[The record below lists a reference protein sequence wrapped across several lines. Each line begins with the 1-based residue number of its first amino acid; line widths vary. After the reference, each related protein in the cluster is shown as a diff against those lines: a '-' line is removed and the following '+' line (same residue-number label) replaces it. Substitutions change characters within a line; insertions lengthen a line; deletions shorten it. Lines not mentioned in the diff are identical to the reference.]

1 MTATESLR
9 RPRWTLNHRRRC
21 VNLCAQIG
29 RDHLH
34 TCRPRAPRITQGP
47 GPASCQS
54 ESGVKTGKTKGK
66 TEKER
71 VFEQTAR
78 CEGHTTMRLTH
89 SQLGRQSSLR
99 TKTEATSFSV
109 RLSSSFC
116 VHHLLTD
123 AFTAHTPPR
132 RAPQKRFSRETRV
145 EDYVTHKPLLPQ
157 RKRCRSEVTRSR
169 DLSHRLRRRLG
180 VNIGSA
186 SRQPVAVTG
195 RLLPRRFQS
204 SPQGHQTL

>member
-1 MTATESLR
+1 MRTNEARS
-9 RPRWTLNHRRRC
+9 P
-21 VNLCAQIG
+21 A
-29 RDHLH
+29 HLPAPGPGSF
-34 TCRPRAPRITQGP
+34 TAPRITQAP

-66 TEKER
+66 TEKES

-78 CEGHTTMRLTH
+78 CEGHTTIRLTH

-109 RLSSSFC
+109 RLSSPFC
-116 VHHLLTD
+116 FHHLLTD

-132 RAPQKRFSRETRV
+132 RAPQERFSRETREPLQRL

-157 RKRCRSEVTRSR
+157 RKRRRSRVTRSR
-169 DLSHRLRRRLG
+169 DLSHRLRQ
-180 VNIGSA
+180 SA
-186 SRQPVAVTG
+186 TSHRYWEAVAMAISEQPSR
-195 RLLPRRFQS
+195 
-204 SPQGHQTL
+204 SPDPLTFNLIDKS